1 MCPCMIKVRK
11 TKTAQSHQIIKAWN
25 NWCPFEANLVSEITM
40 NLNKYPSKKKNC
52 VKKVCQIEN
61 RFVKMSLGTFS
72 VNYVYVL

>member
-1 MCPCMIKVRK
+1 
-11 TKTAQSHQIIKAWN
+11 
-25 NWCPFEANLVSEITM
+25 M
-40 NLNKYPSKKKNC
+40 NQNKYPSKKKNC